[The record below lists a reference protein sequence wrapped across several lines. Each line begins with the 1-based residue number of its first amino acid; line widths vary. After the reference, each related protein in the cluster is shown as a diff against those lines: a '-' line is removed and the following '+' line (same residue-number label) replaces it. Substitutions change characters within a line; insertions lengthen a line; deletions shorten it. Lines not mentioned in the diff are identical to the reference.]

1 MITLSNIDA
10 SNYLIDDIEIEFG
23 WKIWLQHKIHKHVY
37 GEILLAQ
44 TYDGPKVYF
53 EPGMTMNW
61 ILAATSGFLEKIVG
75 LLSSLQ
81 SEIDEKNKNYVQEAQ
96 ESEGE

>member
-1 MITLSNIDA
+1 MITLSSIDA
-10 SNYLIDDIEIEFG
+10 SNYQIDDIEITFG
-23 WKIWLQHKIHKHVY
+23 WKIWLQHEIHNHVY
-37 GEILLAQ
+37 GWINLAQ

-75 LLSSLQ
+75 LLNSLQ
-81 SEIDEKNKNYVQEAQ
+81 REIDEKNKNYVQEAQ